1 MRNPVTQRLRVLFA
15 IGSLGA
21 GGSERQLIGILRYL
35 DRSRFEPRL
44 YLLQRDGAFLNEIP
58 TDVPVTAFSDEPPP
72 RLYLPGRLHHRQVR
86 HLTGVLQTERID
98 LLYDRTARMALVT
111 GPAAAKARVP
121 RVSALVADPEYDL
134 RENFPR
140 FRWLKQRLLRRAM
153 SSADRVLANSE
164 SLRQAALQFF
174 HLPQERTATVWNGF
188 DFERIQQLAEQAVP
202 EAVVSEGHSDFEILT
217 VGRLCAVKGF
227 ADLIEAVRILVQER
241 NQPRLRLSIAGDG
254 PDRHRLE
261 QQVTASRLDAHVRL
275 TGFASNPYALMRRAD
290 LFCLTS
296 YYEGCPNVLVEAM
309 ACGVPVVATDCPHG
323 PREILESGRLGSL
336 VPVAA
341 PQGLADAIQDAM
353 QHRGFVRE
361 RAGQAAESIRKR
373 FPIRETVRCLERQLE
388 IVAAANSRSF

>member
-1 MRNPVTQRLRVLFA
+1 MTQRLRVLFA

-21 GGSERQLIGILRYL
+21 GGSERQLIGILQYL

-44 YLLQRDGAFLNEIP
+44 YLLQRDGEFLNEIP
-58 TDVPVTAFSDEPPP
+58 SDVPVTAFSDEPPS
-72 RLYLPGRLHHRQVR
+72 RLYLPGVIHHRQVR
-86 HLTGVLQTERID
+86 HLSHVLQAQQID
-98 LLYDRTARMALVT
+98 LLYDRTTRMALVT
-111 GPAAAKARVP
+111 GPAATRARVP

-140 FRWLKQRLLRRAM
+140 FRRTKQRLLRRAM

-174 HLPQERTATVWNGF
+174 HLPEERTATVWNGF
-188 DFERIQQLAEQAVP
+188 DFELIQQLAEQAVP
-202 EAVVSEGHSDFEILT
+202 EAEVSEGHPHFEILT

-227 ADLIEAVRILVQER
+227 ADLIEAVRILVLER
-241 NQPRLRLSIAGDG
+241 NQSGLRLSIAGDG
-254 PDRHRLE
+254 PDRPRLE
-261 QQVTASRLDAHVRL
+261 QQVTASRLSTHVRL

-323 PREILESGRLGSL
+323 PREILEGGRFGSL

-341 PQGLADAIQDAM
+341 PQSLADAIQDAM
-353 QHRGFVRE
+353 QRRDFFRE
-361 RAGQAAESIRKR
+361 RARLAAESVRQR
-373 FPIRETVRCLERQLE
+373 FPIRETMRNLERQLE
-388 IVAAANSRSF
+388 IVAAANARSF

>member
-1 MRNPVTQRLRVLFA
+1 MNQRLRVLFA

-35 DRSRFEPRL
+35 DRTRFEPQL
-44 YLLQRDGAFLNEIP
+44 YLLNRDGEFLNEIP

-72 RLYLPGRLHHRQVR
+72 RLYLPGRIHHRQVG
-86 HLTGVLQTERID
+86 HLTSVLLSARID

-111 GPAAAKARVP
+111 GPAAVRARVP

-140 FRWLKQRLLRRAM
+140 FHRLKQRLLRRSM
-153 SSADRVLANSE
+153 DSADRVLANSE

-174 HLPQERTATVWNGF
+174 HLPEERTATVWNGF
-188 DFERIQQLAEQAVP
+188 DFEQIQQLAEQTVP
-202 EAVVSEGHSDFEILT
+202 EAVAPEGGSHFEILT

-241 NQPRLRLSIAGDG
+241 NQSGLRLSIAGDG

-261 QQVTASRLDAHVRL
+261 QQVTARRLGMHVRL
-275 TGFASNPYALMRRAD
+275 TGFARNPYALMRRAD

-323 PREILESGRLGSL
+323 PREILEGDRLGSL

-341 PQGLADAIQDAM
+341 PECLADAIQDAM
-353 QHRGFVRE
+353 ERRNFFRE
-361 RAGQAAESIRKR
+361 RARQAAESVRQR
-373 FPIRETVRCLERQLE
+373 FPIRETVRNLERQLE
-388 IVAAANSRSF
+388 IVSAANSQSF